1 MQLTPKSAN
10 ILFTLLVSV
19 VMTAVMSLAILLTR
33 LGWSANFPLI
43 WLGDFAVGCL
53 FSIPTGFVV
62 VPLLRRW
69 IDGQTVRGPAPAPAG
84 PLALA
89 AEQAAVQ
96 EVVRQ
101 YAEAI
106 NAKDAAAFARVFD
119 DEAVYINVV
128 GVELRGR
135 RQLEDWHRQLFAGT
149 GGQMPDFSRA
159 HLAVLDSR
167 VSFVRPDV
175 AYADVFWAI
184 EGVRDGAGQPVPPR
198 KGLTTWVLTKEAGAW
213 HILRMSNK
221 DLPG

>member
-33 LGWSANFPLI
+33 VGWSPNFPLI
-43 WLGDFAVGCL
+43 WLADFLVGCL
-53 FSIPTGFVV
+53 FSVPTGFVV

-69 IDGQTVRGPAPAPAG
+69 IDGQTVRGPASVPAG

-89 AEQAAVQ
+89 AGQAAVQ

-106 NAKDAAAFARVFD
+106 NAKDAAAFARIFD
-119 DEAVYINVV
+119 DEAVYLNVV
-128 GVELRGR
+128 GIELRGR
-135 RQLEDWHRQLFAGT
+135 QQLEDWHRQLFAGT
-149 GGQMPDFSRA
+149 GQRMPDFSQA
-159 HLAVLDSR
+159 HLAVLDSQL
-167 VSFVRPDV
+167 SFVRPDV
-175 AYADVFWAI
+175 AYADVYWALG
-184 EGVRDGAGQPVPPR
+184 GVLDGAGNEVPPR
-198 KGLTTWVLTKEAGAW
+198 RGLTTWVLTQEAGAW
-213 HILRMSNK
+213 HILKMSNK